1 MPCLSLVTVVLYRAA
16 DGLYLVTDC
25 PCPVT
30 TMAEGT
36 VIKTE
41 EDINS
46 MKNAVKW
53 RMDRELVS
61 ES

>member
-1 MPCLSLVTVVLYRAA
+1 MAE
-16 DGLYLVTDC
+16 GE
-25 PCPVT
+25 VT
-30 TMAEGT
+30 TMVGGT

-46 MKNAVKW
+46 MKNAIKW